1 MDVTRHLPPRA
12 ARQLARTR
20 CSEQRLRHRPTET
33 NIRYHVAEL
42 LVLERMLGEWADGME
57 GGNDDGCQ

>member
-1 MDVTRHLPPRA
+1 MDVTRHLPPMV

-20 CSEQRLRHRPTET
+20 RSEQRLRYRPTET

-42 LVLERMLGEWADGME
+42 LVLERMLGEWADEME
-57 GGNDDGCQ
+57 GETDGDD

>member
-1 MDVTRHLPPRA
+1 MDVTRHLPPMV

-20 CSEQRLRHRPTET
+20 RSEQRLRYRPTET

-42 LVLERMLGEWADGME
+42 LVLERMLGEWADEME
-57 GGNDDGCQ
+57 EERDGD